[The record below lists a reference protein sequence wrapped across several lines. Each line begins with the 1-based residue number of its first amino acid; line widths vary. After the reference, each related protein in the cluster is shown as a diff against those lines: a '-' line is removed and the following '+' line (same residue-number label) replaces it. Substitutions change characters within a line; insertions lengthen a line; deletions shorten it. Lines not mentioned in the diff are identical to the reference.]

1 MKLCCSLSSSVMSG
15 QEQFLWSL
23 GTSGLPRGIRRK
35 QREGPLPSASGLWAP
50 SPRPR
55 FQLCDPLSPRA
66 RRALSSTLLWYVSHL
81 LRCRHKTDE
90 QATQRLE

>member
-35 QREGPLPSASGLWAP
+35 QREGRAP
-50 SPRPR
+50 A
-55 FQLCDPLSPRA
+55 PRA
-66 RRALSSTLLWYVSHL
+66 PVLEGLCPAPLGSGRLPPAPASSSATRSLRGRAGL
-81 LRCRHKTDE
+81 
-90 QATQRLE
+90 